1 MMLYT
6 TLNKLQRHDPCAP
19 GKEKLLA
26 YLGKTETDD
35 EPLAL
40 KTILESNGI
49 RDALWCLCGVDGH
62 DKEIRL
68 FAIWCARQVE
78 HFDKSGA
85 SKTLNDANEAY
96 ANGQITASAWA
107 APLAAARDSA
117 RTAAWTLAKASALD
131 AARAAARD
139 APWVAAREAALGAA
153 LGAALKATR
162 VATRVAV
169 RVAVRD
175 AQEIEFIK
183 RFCTEEN

>member
-6 TLNKLQRHDPCAP
+6 TLNKLQRHDPCIS
-19 GKEKLLA
+19 GKERLLA

-85 SKTLNDANEAY
+85 SKALNDANEAY
-96 ANGQITASAWA
+96 VNWQITTSAWA
-107 APLAAARDSA
+107 RALTSAWAR
-117 RTAAWTLAKASALD
+117 ALTS
-131 AARAAARD
+131 ARAAAWYS
-139 APWVAAREAALGAA
+139 AW
-153 LGAALKATR
+153 
-162 VATRVAV
+162 
-169 RVAVRD
+169 D
-175 AQEIEFIK
+175 AQKLEFSK